1 MSIPTNTRIFKTGST
16 LITETPEMRDQ
27 SIEQVRQLLK
37 TTYPEIAHA
46 TVRERTEGDTLVV
59 EFLPV
64 AGRKG

>member
-1 MSIPTNTRIFKTGST
+1 
-16 LITETPEMRDQ
+16 MRDL
-27 SIEQVRQLLK
+27 SLEQIRTLLK